1 MRDDEPLGG
10 APAALPVL
18 PGAVRTA
25 VSGELHDVEEL
36 VAGISI
42 QQCGRP
48 SAVRGWSILQA
59 IAHLQLALAL
69 YTRLLDASVKGR
81 AGGMV
86 GRAFGTITER
96 LMPVAAPA
104 LDAVNSALPRV
115 VTGALAPEAVK
126 GQFLGSAR
134 RLHRRLDALEPRDYT
149 RPVHYRGGP
158 WPLSFFLTAMLNELA
173 IHRWDIASPL
183 GPDAHLSEGARSFL
197 PWFYWGGTSFLLRT
211 PRDTSGSVSV
221 MLRDPD
227 AEFGWIF
234 TPPGGK
240 EARRGPLPEA
250 GARVRG
256 ESGTFL
262 LVLAGRIPV
271 ADALRA
277 TSLTVEGDEPLGR
290 TLLGSWRLV

>member
-1 MRDDEPLGG
+1 MSHDEPLGG
-10 APAALPVL
+10 SPDTLPVL
-18 PGAVRTA
+18 PGAARA
-25 VSGELHDVEEL
+25 AAIEELTSTEEL

-42 QQCGRP
+42 EECAEP
-48 SAVRGWSILQA
+48 SAARGWSILDV

-69 YTRLLDASVKGR
+69 YARLLDASLKGR
-81 AGGMV
+81 TGGTL
-86 GRAFGTITER
+86 GRTFGALTEK
-96 LMPVAAPA
+96 LMPVASPA
-104 LDAVNSALPRV
+104 LDAVNSALPHV
-115 VTGALAPEAVK
+115 LTGALAPEAVK

-134 RLHRRLDALEPRDYT
+134 RLRHRLASLEPGDDT
-149 RPVHYRGGP
+149 RPIYYRGGP

-240 EARRGPLPEA
+240 EARRAPLPEA